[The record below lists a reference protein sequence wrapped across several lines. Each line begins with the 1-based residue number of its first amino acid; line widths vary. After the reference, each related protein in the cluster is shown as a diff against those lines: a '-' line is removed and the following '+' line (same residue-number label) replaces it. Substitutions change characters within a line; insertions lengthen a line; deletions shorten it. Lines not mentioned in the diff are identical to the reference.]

1 MDGAV
6 SPAERLRTRLMV
18 AAQKFA
24 TEIADAV
31 LEASGERDEPEEA
44 VAPKKRRTPTRSAPV
59 IDAPEDPAASKR
71 AEAALA
77 KLGIRRAG

>member
-1 MDGAV
+1 MNN
-6 SPAERLRTRLMV
+6 AERLRTRLMV

-24 TEIADAV
+24 TEVADAV
-31 LEASGERDEPEEA
+31 LEATGEREEPEE
-44 VAPKKRRTPTRSAPV
+44 VPAPKKRRAATRTAPV
-59 IDAPEDPAASKR
+59 VDTPVDEGAAKR

>member
-1 MDGAV
+1 M
-6 SPAERLRTRLMV
+6 SNAERLRTRLMV

-24 TEIADAV
+24 AEVADAV
-31 LEASGERDEPEEA
+31 LEATGEREEA
-44 VAPKKRRTPTRSAPV
+44 EPPPAPKKRRAPTRAAPV
-59 IDAPEDPAASKR
+59 VDASADPAAAKR

>member
-1 MDGAV
+1 V
-6 SPAERLRTRLMV
+6 SNAERLRTRLMV

-24 TEIADAV
+24 AEVADAV
-31 LEASGERDEPEEA
+31 LEATGERDEPEERPE
-44 VAPKKRRTPTRSAPV
+44 PKKRRSPTRSAPV
-59 IDAPEDPAASKR
+59 VDAPADPAAAKR